1 MISPL
6 ENRPALKHLAG
17 YMAAAAGFFV
27 LLALSSRLV
36 GPDVSQPPPARA
48 PAEIA
53 AIEKIRDVNLDYD
66 DPVVLHRQVNYAEG
80 ESAVWFPKG
89 EAPIL
94 ADLVAAGQLPPVT
107 ERVGAEPAVMAGV
120 EGIGRYGGTWMR
132 IARTPSEVRWIGYRG
147 AGATLVRFSPYGEP
161 LMPHVAKS
169 YTVSAD
175 HREFVFELRRG
186 MKWSDGHPF
195 TADDILYWWERE
207 ANDPAVWSQP
217 PELMRI
223 RGRSG
228 WVEKLGDYR
237 VKFAFPEPNSLFLAK
252 LARGLEVANCP
263 AHYLAQY
270 HPTVG
275 DPDKIA
281 RWMEARKL
289 PGKLAVYTD
298 VKNFLNPEHPRIWP
312 WLYRTYKATPPQT
325 AVRNPYYWVVDTQG
339 NQLPYIDRLLFKQ
352 RSADMIHLALTNGEA
367 SMQWQWDLAK
377 SYTLAMEQRE
387 AGGFDVYH
395 WFAGENLFVVYPN
408 INRRVDRTRPETA
421 HKAALLGDKRFRRAL
436 SLAINRQAI
445 IDADYNGQSVPSAIA
460 PEPGTPYYEPSL
472 YKSYVDYDPGRADHL
487 LDEIGLTQRDSE
499 GFRTFADG
507 TKMVFYLSLS
517 SDDTGIGPSQFIV
530 DDWAAVGVRVLIR
543 NESRALWSTKAQ
555 ALEHD
560 FNAWSGNGNFPAM
573 SPEAYVPIENCGF
586 ARGFARWYARGGL
599 YGPIPPEQAGGCV
612 EPPVGHPLRRAQEL
626 YDRYRAAA
634 MPEDQHAIFREILKI
649 AADNVWHFNIA
660 SPQPTLIVV
669 KDDFR
674 NVPRKAIHTY
684 LMLSP
689 ANAGIETYFH
699 ERPRDSPGAI
709 AQMKAAILEPT
720 LPPDAPAGAANET
733 ESGLKLGAVIRYM
746 LAGIALMLLAMVALR
761 HPYIGR
767 RLVIM
772 VPTLIIISLVTFFI
786 IQLPP
791 GDFLS
796 VRIMQL
802 QLEGNEQALEEIAE
816 LEKLFSMRDPVA
828 TQYARWLGLPWFV
841 SFDEKDEGL
850 LQGHM
855 GRSMEDRRAVNDIVG
870 DRVLLTF
877 LISLGTIL
885 FTWALAIPIGIYSAV
900 RQYSIGD
907 YILTFIGFIGMCV
920 PGFLLALLLIYASG
934 ELFGVRVTGLFSSQY
949 GAQPEWTWG
958 KVADLLGHIWVP
970 VVVLGV
976 GGTASM
982 IRIMRANLL
991 DELKK
996 PYVVTARA
1004 KGMRPMK
1011 LLFKYPVRLALNPFV
1026 SGIGGL
1032 FPQLVSG
1039 GAIVSIVM
1047 SLPTVGPLML
1057 SALMSED
1064 MFLAGSMLM
1073 VLSILGV
1080 LGTLASDLLLLWLD
1094 PRIRFGGGER

>member
-1 MISPL
+1 MRLSRFL
-6 ENRPALKHLAG
+6 SGYLLAAL
-17 YMAAAAGFFV
+17 GFFV
-27 LLALSSRLV
+27 FLSLSSRFV
-36 GPDVSQPPPARA
+36 APDESQSPTERTAG
-48 PAEIA
+48 EVA
-53 AIEKIRDVNLDYD
+53 AIKAVRDVGLDYD
-66 DPVVLHRQVNYAEG
+66 NPLVLHRQVDYSTG
-80 ESAVWFPKG
+80 EVAMWYPQH

-94 ADLVAAGQLPPVT
+94 ADLVADGKLPPVA
-107 ERVGAEPAVMAGV
+107 ERVGQEPAVMEGV
-120 EGIGRYGGTWMR
+120 DGIGRYGGTWMR
-132 IARTPSEVRWIGYRG
+132 IARTPAEVRWIGYRG
-147 AGATLVRFSPYGEP
+147 SGATLVRFSPYGEP
-161 LMPHVAKS
+161 LVPHVAKS
-169 YTVSAD
+169 YTVSED
-175 HREFVFELRRG
+175 NTEFVFELRRG

-195 TADDILYWWERE
+195 PADDILYWWQRE
-207 ANDPAVWSQP
+207 ANDTAVLSQP

-223 RGRSG
+223 RGRAG
-228 WVEKLGDYR
+228 RVEKLDTYR
-237 VKFAFPEPNSLFLAK
+237 VKFTFPEPNSLFLVK

-263 AHYLAQY
+263 AHYLSQY
-270 HPTVG
+270 HPTIG
-275 DPDKIA
+275 DSAKIN
-281 RWMEARKL
+281 RRMEARKL
-289 PGKLAVYTD
+289 PGRVATYTD
-298 VKNFLNPEHPRIWP
+298 VKDYLNPEHPRLWP
-312 WLYRTYKATPPQT
+312 WLYRTYKSSPPQT

-339 NQLPYIDRLLFKQ
+339 NQLPYIDRILFKL

-408 INRRVDRTRPETA
+408 LNRRVDADRPETA
-421 HKAALLGDKRFRRAL
+421 HKFALLSDKRFRQAL
-436 SLAINRQAI
+436 SVAINRQVI

-472 YKSYVDYDPGRADHL
+472 YRSYVQYDPAEANRL
-487 LDEIGLTQRDSE
+487 LDDIGLTKRDRE
-499 GFRTFADG
+499 GFRTYSDG
-507 TKMVFYLSLS
+507 KRMVFYLSLS

-543 NESRALWSTKAQ
+543 NESRALWLTKAQ

-560 FNAWSGNGNFPAM
+560 FNAWSGNGNFPALW
-573 SPEAYVPIENCGF
+573 PEAYVPIENCGF
-586 ARGFARWYARGGL
+586 ARGFARWYAQGGL
-599 YGPIPPEQAGGCV
+599 YGPIPPERAGGCV
-612 EPPVGHPLRRAQEL
+612 EPPVGHPLRQAMEL
-626 YDRYRAAA
+626 YDRYRAALTS
-634 MPEDQHAIFREILKI
+634 EEQQVIFKQILQI
-649 AADNVWHFNIA
+649 AAENVWTFNVA
-660 SPQPTLIVV
+660 SPQPTLIAV

-674 NVPRKAIHTY
+674 NVPRKAIHTF
-684 LMLSP
+684 LMMSP
-689 ANAGIETYFH
+689 ANTGIETYYH
-699 ERPRDSPGAI
+699 EKPYDSPGAI
-709 AQMKAAILEPT
+709 EQMKAAILKPT
-720 LPPDAPAGAANET
+720 LPPDVPATEGSET
-733 ESGLKLGAVIRYM
+733 DSGLKLGSVIRFM
-746 LAGIALMLLAMVALR
+746 LIGIISLLVILTAVR

-767 RLVIM
+767 RLLIM
-772 VPTLIIISLVTFFI
+772 IPTLVIISLVTFFI

-791 GDFLS
+791 GDFLT

-802 QLEGNEQALEEIAE
+802 QLEGNDQALQEIEE
-816 LEKLFSMRDPVA
+816 LERLFSMGEPVSH
-828 TQYARWLGLPWFV
+828 QYARWLGLPWFL
-841 SFDEKDEGL
+841 SFDEQDEGL

-870 DRVLLTF
+870 DRILLTV

-885 FTWALAIPIGIYSAV
+885 FTWAMAIPIGIYSAV

-920 PGFLLALLLIYASG
+920 PGFLLALLLIFASG
-934 ELFGVRVTGLFSSQY
+934 EWFGVRITGLFSSQY

-958 KVADLLGHIWVP
+958 KVVDLLEHIWVP

-1004 KGMRPMK
+1004 KGVRPMR
-1011 LLFKYPVRLALNPFV
+1011 LLFKYPVRMALNPFV

-1039 GAIVSIVM
+1039 GAIVGIVM

-1057 SALMSED
+1057 SSLMSED

-1073 VLSILGV
+1073 VLSMLGV
-1080 LGTLASDLLLLWLD
+1080 LGTLASDLLLLWID

>member
-1 MISPL
+1 MRFPKL
-6 ENRPALKHLAG
+6 LTGYLLA
-17 YMAAAAGFFV
+17 AIGFFCFLMV
-27 LLALSSRLV
+27 ASRLM
-36 GPDVSQPPPARA
+36 GPDSVRLPPAPS
-48 PAEIA
+48 PAQVA
-53 AIEKIRDVNLDYD
+53 AIEAVRDVELDYAN
-66 DPVVLHRQVNYAEG
+66 PLVLHREVDYSEG
-80 ESAVWFPKG
+80 PAAAWFPRR

-94 ADLVAAGQLPPVT
+94 TDLVASGDLPPLA
-107 ERVGAEPAVMAGV
+107 ERVGPEPAVM
-120 EGIGRYGGTWMR
+120 EGIEGVGRYGGTWMR

-147 AGATLVRFSPYGEP
+147 AGSTLVRFSPYGEP

-169 YTVSAD
+169 YTVSPD

-195 TADDILYWWERE
+195 TADDILYWWDRE
-207 ANDPAVWSQP
+207 ANDPAVWGQP
-217 PELMRI
+217 PEFMRI
-223 RGRSG
+223 RGQSG
-228 WVEKLGDYR
+228 HVEKLDTYR
-237 VKFAFPEPNSLFLAK
+237 VKFSFPEPNSLFLPK
-252 LARGLEVANCP
+252 LARAVEVANCP

-270 HPTVG
+270 HPTIG
-275 DPDKIA
+275 DPGKIN
-281 RWMEARKL
+281 RRMEARKL
-289 PGKLAVYTD
+289 PGRIAVYTD
-298 VKNFLNPEHPRIWP
+298 VKNFLNPEHPRLWP
-312 WLYRTYKATPPQT
+312 WLYRTYKSSPPQT

-339 NQLPYIDRLLFKQ
+339 NQLPYIDRLLFKL

-408 INRRVDRTRPETA
+408 LNRRIDADRPETA
-421 HKAALLGDKRFRRAL
+421 NKHALLSDKRFRQAL
-436 SLAINRQAI
+436 SLAVNRQAI
-445 IDADYNGQSVPSAIA
+445 IDADYNGQSIPSAIS

-472 YKSYVDYDPGRADHL
+472 YQSFVQYDPSAANRL
-487 LDEIGLTQRDSE
+487 LDEIGLTGRDRE
-499 GFRTFADG
+499 GFRTFEDG
-507 TKMVFYLSLS
+507 SRMVFYLSVS

-530 DDWAAVGVRVLIR
+530 DDWAQVGVRVLIR
-543 NESRALWSTKAQ
+543 NESRALWSTRAQ

-560 FNAWSGNGNFPAM
+560 FNAWSGNGNFPSLA
-573 SPEAYVPIENCGF
+573 PEAYVPIENCGF

-599 YGPIPPEQAGGCV
+599 YGPIPPELAGGCV
-612 EPPVGHPLRRAQEL
+612 EPPIDHPLRRAQEL
-626 YDRYRAAA
+626 YDRYRAAVNT
-634 MPEDQHAIFREILKI
+634 QQQVAIFRDILKI
-649 AADNVWHFNIA
+649 AAENVWTINVA

-684 LMLSP
+684 LMMSP
-689 ANAGIETYFH
+689 ANAGIETYYH
-699 ERPRDSPGAI
+699 EQPYDSPGAV
-709 AQMKAAILEPT
+709 AQIKAAILKPT
-720 LPPDAPAGAANET
+720 LPPDVPAT
-733 ESGLKLGAVIRYM
+733 EGSQTDSGLKLESVIHSMLIGIIVLLVVLTAV
-746 LAGIALMLLAMVALR
+746 R

-767 RLVIM
+767 RLLIM
-772 VPTLIIISLVTFFI
+772 FPTLLIISLVTFFI

-791 GDFLS
+791 GDFLT
-796 VRIMQL
+796 VRIMEL

-816 LEKLFSMRDPVA
+816 LEKLFSLQDPL
-828 TQYARWLGLPWFV
+828 THQYARWLGLMWFF
-841 SFDEKDEGL
+841 SFDEKDQGL

-870 DRVLLTF
+870 DRILLTF

-900 RQYSIGD
+900 RQYSISD

-920 PGFLLALLLIYASG
+920 PGFLLALLLIFASG
-934 ELFGVRVTGLFSSQY
+934 EWFGIRVTGLFSSQY

-958 KVADLLGHIWVP
+958 KVVDLLEHIWVP

-1004 KGMRPMK
+1004 KGVRPMR
-1011 LLFKYPVRLALNPFV
+1011 LLFKYPVRMALNPFI

-1039 GAIVSIVM
+1039 GAIVGIVM

-1080 LGTLASDLLLLWLD
+1080 LGTLVSDLLLLWLD

>member
-1 MISPL
+1 MRFPRFL
-6 ENRPALKHLAG
+6 TGYFLAG
-17 YMAAAAGFFV
+17 IAFFA
-27 LLALSSRLV
+27 LLTISSRLV
-36 GPDVSQPPPARA
+36 GPDASESPTARD
-48 PAEIA
+48 PGEIA
-53 AIEKIRDVNLDYD
+53 AIESVRDVGLDYD
-66 DPVVLHRQVNYAEG
+66 NPLVLHKQVDYTAG
-80 ESAVWFPKG
+80 ETAGWYPRR

-94 ADLVAAGQLPPVT
+94 ADLVAAGKLPPVA
-107 ERVGAEPAVMAGV
+107 ERAGQEPAVIEGV
-120 EGIGRYGGTWMR
+120 EGVGKYGGTWMR
-132 IARTPSEVRWIGYRG
+132 IARTPAEVRWIGYRG
-147 AGATLVRFSPYGEP
+147 SGATLVRFSPYGEP
-161 LMPHVAKS
+161 LVPHVAKS
-169 YTVSAD
+169 YTVSED
-175 HREFVFELRRG
+175 NTEFVFELRRG

-195 TADDILYWWERE
+195 TADDILYWWQRE
-207 ANDPAVWSQP
+207 ANDTAVLSQP

-223 RGRSG
+223 SGRAG
-228 WVEKLGDYR
+228 RVEKLDTYR
-237 VKFAFPEPNSLFLAK
+237 VKFTFPEPNSLFLVK

-263 AHYLAQY
+263 AHYLSQY
-270 HPTVG
+270 HPTIG
-275 DPDKIA
+275 DSAKINRRMA
-281 RWMEARKL
+281 ARKL
-289 PGKLAVYTD
+289 PGRVATYTD
-298 VKNFLNPEHPRIWP
+298 VKDYLNPEHPRLWP
-312 WLYRTYKATPPQT
+312 WLYRTYKSSPPQT

-339 NQLPYIDRLLFKQ
+339 NQLPYIDRILFKL

-408 INRRVDRTRPETA
+408 LNRRVDADRPETA
-421 HKAALLGDKRFRRAL
+421 HKFALLSDKRFRQAL
-436 SLAINRQAI
+436 SVAINRQVI

-472 YKSYVDYDPGRADHL
+472 YRSYVQYDPAEANRL
-487 LDEIGLTQRDSE
+487 LDDIGLTKRDRE
-499 GFRTFADG
+499 GFRTYSDG
-507 TKMVFYLSLS
+507 KRMVFYLSLS

-543 NESRALWSTKAQ
+543 NESRALWLTKAQ

-560 FNAWSGNGNFPAM
+560 FNAWSGNGNFPALW
-573 SPEAYVPIENCGF
+573 PEAYVPIENCGF
-586 ARGFARWYARGGL
+586 ARGFARWYAQGGL
-599 YGPIPPEQAGGCV
+599 YGPIPPERAGGCV
-612 EPPVGHPLRRAQEL
+612 EPPVGHPLRQAMEL
-626 YDRYRAAA
+626 YDRYRAALTS
-634 MPEDQHAIFREILKI
+634 EEQQVIFKQILQI
-649 AADNVWHFNIA
+649 AAENVWTFNVA
-660 SPQPTLIVV
+660 SPQPTLIAV

-674 NVPRKAIHTY
+674 NVPRKAIHTF
-684 LMLSP
+684 LMMSP
-689 ANAGIETYFH
+689 ANTGIETYYH
-699 ERPRDSPGAI
+699 EKPYDSPGAI
-709 AQMKAAILEPT
+709 EQMKAAILKPT
-720 LPPDAPAGAANET
+720 LPPDVPATESSET
-733 ESGLKLGAVIRYM
+733 DSGLKLGSVIHFMLIGIISLLVILTAV
-746 LAGIALMLLAMVALR
+746 R

-767 RLVIM
+767 RLLIM
-772 VPTLIIISLVTFFI
+772 IPTLVIISLVTFFI

-791 GDFLS
+791 GDFLT

-802 QLEGNEQALEEIAE
+802 QLEGNDQALQEIEE
-816 LEKLFSMRDPVA
+816 LERLFSMGEPVSY
-828 TQYARWLGLPWFV
+828 QYARWLGLPWFL
-841 SFDEKDEGL
+841 SFDEQDEGL

-870 DRVLLTF
+870 DRILLTV

-885 FTWALAIPIGIYSAV
+885 FTWAMAIPIGIYSAV

-920 PGFLLALLLIYASG
+920 PGFLLALLLIFASG
-934 ELFGVRVTGLFSSQY
+934 EWFGVRITGLFSSQY

-958 KVADLLGHIWVP
+958 KVVDLLEHIWVP

-1004 KGMRPMK
+1004 KGVRPMR
-1011 LLFKYPVRLALNPFV
+1011 LLFKYPVRMALNPFV

-1039 GAIVSIVM
+1039 GAIVGIVM

-1057 SALMSED
+1057 SSLMSED

-1073 VLSILGV
+1073 VLSMLGV
-1080 LGTLASDLLLLWLD
+1080 LGTLASDLLLLWID